1 MITIFLAGGAGA
13 TCRWLLGSFL
23 SRFKR
28 GLDLFVI
35 NLSGAFLLGLLVA
48 WQAARG
54 GTPLVWTVGAPFL
67 GGYTTFSAA
76 LVQSADLVNTGRHGN
91 AAAHAVGM
99 CLAATAAAGL
109 GLWLAG

>member
-1 MITIFLAGGAGA
+1 MITVFLAGGAGA

-23 SRFKR
+23 NRFGR

-48 WQAARG
+48 WHAARG
-54 GTPLVWTVGAPFL
+54 GTPSVWTVGPAFL
-67 GGYTTFSAA
+67 GGYTTFSSA
-76 LVQSADLVNTGRHGN
+76 LVQSTDLVHAGRHFG

-99 CLAATAAAGL
+99 CLAAVVAAAL